1 MKYTWADIQI
11 AAIQKMFLNNKMIT
25 VDDLEALR
33 QEKKYNL
40 YLNSMPDAAN
50 EALIRIM
57 SIGRPIVKKYL
68 ISYNIPEEIYDY
80 SSYNTTIISN
90 EDYIIEGG
98 ITKAYYFEISDTAN
112 IEIQKYNNET
122 NTWELLELIEHV
134 TDVTGG
140 YLAVKGLIENSSDKI
155 RFVFKAEGYLYNV
168 RNIALYNVSFRLE
181 DDIFTHTQKIK
192 YDLAELIP
200 DFYELISVEYE
211 KDGRRGVFDTY
222 TLLEGDKTLNID
234 SVYKGNFIITYK
246 AYPEKITAETDDSYV
261 FDMPAEMAVLI
272 PTYIAS
278 ELYKDDDISIATV
291 YRNQFEVALDN
302 IKYVENPTE
311 FADTSG
317 WL

>member
-11 AAIQKMFLNNKMIT
+11 AAIQKMFLNNKMVT

-57 SIGRPIVKKYL
+57 SVGRPIVKKYS
-68 ISYNIPEEIYDY
+68 ISYNIPNEIYDY
-80 SSYNTTIISN
+80 SSYDTVIITN
-90 EDYIIEGG
+90 KDFIVDGG
-98 ITKAYYFEISDTAN
+98 VTKSYYFELNDTAN
-112 IEIQKYNNET
+112 VEIQRYNEELRE
-122 NTWELLELIEHV
+122 WELLELIEHV
-134 TDVTGG
+134 TDVAGG
-140 YLAVKGLIENSSDKI
+140 YLPVKGLIENENDKI

-181 DDIFTHTQKIK
+181 DDIFPHTQKIK
-192 YDLAELIP
+192 YNLAELIP

-211 KDGRRGVFDTY
+211 KDGRRGVFDKY
-222 TLLEGDKTLNID
+222 VLLEGDKLLVVD

-291 YRNQFEVALDN
+291 YRNQFEVSLEN